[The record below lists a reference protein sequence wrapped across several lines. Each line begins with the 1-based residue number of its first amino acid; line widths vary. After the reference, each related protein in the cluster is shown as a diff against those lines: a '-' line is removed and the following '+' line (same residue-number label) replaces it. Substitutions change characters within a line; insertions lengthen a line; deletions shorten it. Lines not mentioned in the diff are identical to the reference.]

1 MVINALVLAG
11 SPNNGKLAKTC
22 PEPFEALIPLKGRP
36 MVDYVV
42 DSLLKT
48 SEVQKIVVAGP
59 KELSGR
65 YPAERVVLVDGGE
78 SVVESVEKGFEVL
91 PEDTKTLVATSDIP
105 LITPEEIKAF
115 FLACP
120 PGYDVYYPIVYK
132 EAIEQRDNSVKR
144 TYVTLKE
151 GTVTGGNLFLVDP
164 RIVEKAIVKAQ
175 DLIKL
180 RKSPFKL
187 SLLLGFGF
195 VLKFLAKKLSVK
207 ELEEKVSN
215 LLGVRGKAI
224 FSRSFGIGVDV
235 DKPEDLEVA
244 LKHLP

>member
-1 MVINALVLAG
+1 MINALVLAG
-11 SPNNGKLAKTC
+11 SVNSGKLAKVC
-22 PEPFEALIPLKGRP
+22 PEPYEALIPLKGRP

-48 SEVQKIVVAGP
+48 PEVKQIVVAGP

-65 YPAERVVLVDGGE
+65 YPEGRVVLVDGGE
-78 SVVESVEKGFEVL
+78 SVVESVQKGFKVL
-91 PEDTKTLVATSDIP
+91 PRDTKTLVATSDIP
-105 LITPEEIKAF
+105 LITPEEIKT
-115 FLACP
+115 FLFSCP
-120 PGYDVYYPIVYK
+120 PGYDVYYPVVYK
-132 EAIEQRDNSVKR
+132 EAIEERDKSVRR

-187 SLLLGFGF
+187 SLLLGLGF
-195 VLKFLAKKLSVK
+195 VIKFLAKKLSVK
-207 ELEEKVSN
+207 ELEEKVGG
-215 LLGVRGKAI
+215 LLGIRGKAV

-235 DKPEDLEVA
+235 DKPEDLELV
-244 LKHLP
+244 LKYLP